1 MYHCCFG
8 TISVVSRRKSQIQG
22 WHLAPYHLTLTFL
35 TKLASALAAY
45 WVAAQIGHTS
55 CSLLPWLMLFLLP
68 RIPAVGLNPSSHTQ
82 PEEAI
87 LYGQLRGPS
96 HSSQT
101 EFFDPCHL

>member
-1 MYHCCFG
+1 M
-8 TISVVSRRKSQIQG
+8 
-22 WHLAPYHLTLTFL
+22 APYHLTLTFL

-45 WVAAQIGHTS
+45 WVAAQKGHTS
-55 CSLLPWLMLFLLP
+55 CSPLPWLMLFLLP
-68 RIPAVGLNPSSHTQ
+68 RILAVGLNPSSHTQ

-87 LYGQLRGPS
+87 LSGQLRGPS